1 MDSGHC
7 GEADRRRRS
16 WTCQLS
22 GTPDVCIRDKYLADT
37 FHISVSNVQSRAML
51 RSRLLTT
58 RAGFHSCARV
68 LQDVSGV
75 ALPRQELTKGKFV
88 FQKGARTV
96 EQVTSGAKDIGADEV
111 VMNGWLDKKPKKIGK
126 NLVFG
131 TLRDS
136 NGQTIQMVDSEAM
149 LKNLNVEDV
158 LQIKGRL
165 SAKRKPATAQQTT
178 PEEYEI
184 KLSSVNVLNSS
195 NRTPGFLQDQ
205 KIAGTYPPEY
215 RVLQLRLPGQQA
227 MLRST
232 YEVSKF
238 MRATLDKENF
248 VEIETP
254 VLFKPTPEGAREF
267 LVPTRS
273 GKFYAL
279 TQSPQ
284 QYKQMLISGGVSRY
298 FQLARC
304 FRDEDM
310 RKDRQPEF
318 TQLDL
323 EMGFANGEDVMRIIQ
338 DLISKTW
345 RKFEDISHRKLMTVD
360 SAGKLKEVE
369 KGEDVYRMSYKEA
382 MTKYGIDKPDLR
394 APGLQITSLKD
405 FNVHSYENLDFPVFE
420 VLVLR
425 NVIKSKADYEQNW
438 ASLLKKDDFPNRVP
452 IGVPILED
460 NHSTNWFESFSS
472 IATFENPILV
482 NKALNL
488 KKGDVVFGSSREID
502 SAIFENP
509 TPLGRLR
516 QLVLGSPKGKELY
529 YETNNDVATWV
540 VDFPLFSPVVAE
552 SKNNIPYPKYEEQL
566 CSTHHPF
573 TMVKLSDYD
582 KINEHPLQ
590 CKGQH
595 YDFVMNGVEL
605 GGGSTRVHDPQLQDF
620 IFENVLKI
628 SNAHQLFG
636 HLLEALAMGTPP
648 HAGFAIGYERM
659 CTMLFGRESIRDVLA
674 FPKSATG
681 VDVVVKSP
689 AYVDEEVLEPYN
701 IKYVDPSKNRKESD

>member
-1 MDSGHC
+1 
-7 GEADRRRRS
+7 
-16 WTCQLS
+16 
-22 GTPDVCIRDKYLADT
+22 
-37 FHISVSNVQSRAML
+37 ML
-51 RSRLLTT
+51 NSRLLAR
-58 RAGFHSCARV
+58 RANFHSCTRV
-68 LQDVSGV
+68 LQAAGTVP
-75 ALPRQELTKGKFV
+75 LPGRDLTKGKFE
-88 FQKGARTV
+88 FLKGAQTV
-96 EQVTSGAKDIGADEV
+96 EQVTSGSKASATSDV

-126 NLVFG
+126 NLIFG

-136 NGQTIQMVDSEAM
+136 NGQTIQMVDSEAF

-158 LQIKGRL
+158 LQIKGQL
-165 SAKRKPATAQQTT
+165 STKRKPATADHTAVD
-178 PEEYEI
+178 EYEI

-205 KIAGTYPPEY
+205 KLAGTYPPEY
-215 RVLQLRLPGQQA
+215 RVLQLRLASQQA
-227 MLRST
+227 MLRNT

-238 MRATLDKENF
+238 LRATLDSEKF

-254 VLFKPTPEGAREF
+254 TLFKPTPEGAREF

-345 RKFEDISHRKLMTVD
+345 KNFFNISQRKLMTVD
-360 SAGKLKEVE
+360 RSGKLKEVVN
-369 KGEDVYRMSYKEA
+369 GEDVYRMSYKEA

-394 APGLQITSLKD
+394 APGLQIMSLKD

-420 VLVLR
+420 VLILR
-425 NVIKSKADYEQNW
+425 NVIKSKEDYEQNW

-460 NHSTNWFESFSS
+460 SQTTNWFESFSS
-472 IATFENPILV
+472 VATFENPILL
-482 NKALNL
+482 NKVLNL
-488 KKGDVVFGSSREID
+488 QKGDVVFGSSREPD

-516 QLVLGSPKGKELY
+516 QLVLGTPKGNELY
-529 YETNNDVATWV
+529 CETKNDVAIWV
-540 VDFPLFSPVVAE
+540 IDFPLFSPTVAE
-552 SKNNIPYPKYEEQL
+552 TKNNIPYPQYEEQL

-582 KINEHPLQ
+582 KIKDHPLQ

-620 IFENVLKI
+620 IFEDVLKI
-628 SNAHQLFG
+628 SNAHELFG

-648 HAGFAIGYERM
+648 HAGFAIGFERM

-689 AYVDEEVLEPYN
+689 AYVDEKVLQPYN
-701 IKYVDPSKNRKESD
+701 IKYINETKNRTDSN